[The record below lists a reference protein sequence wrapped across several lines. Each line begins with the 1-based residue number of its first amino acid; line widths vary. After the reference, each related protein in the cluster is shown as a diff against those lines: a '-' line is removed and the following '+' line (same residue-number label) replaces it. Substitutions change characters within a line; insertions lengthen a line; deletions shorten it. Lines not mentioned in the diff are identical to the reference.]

1 MISYQ
6 IIIII
11 FFFQPVIKLSEYS
24 LFHYLHMIATY
35 KLLFFLS
42 AVTLVCSCINSVEKC
57 KYMDSKMKPLWI
69 VYNNKGFGGDYTG
82 IIFKNGD
89 GEK

>member
-1 MISYQ
+1 MT
-6 IIIII
+6 
-11 FFFQPVIKLSEYS
+11 
-24 LFHYLHMIATY
+24 AAY
-35 KLLFFLS
+35 KLVFFLS
-42 AVTLVCSCINSVEKC
+42 AVTHLVCSCINSVEKC

-89 GEK
+89 GEKLNTILPTVLENWSPRISMSN